1 MEFETWW
8 LVLLPAFFAAG
19 WFAARWDLRQTIRA
33 ARQLPAT
40 YFQGLNHLLNDEND
54 EAVDALIE
62 VVKLDPDTP
71 ELHFALGTLFRR
83 RGETERAIRV
93 HENLLSRGDLSTAQ
107 RQQALMESGLDYVK
121 AGLLDRAEKAL
132 SQLDET
138 PLAVKGEEQRLL
150 IAQTVRD
157 WPLAIALCQAL
168 KIKGHANSAKHELH
182 YRCAQID
189 DALNVSSPNLPL
201 IDSYFTNDII
211 TANSHP
217 WVSLLRARAHFA
229 KLDYA
234 KTIDVVR
241 DLFEQHPSYSSLA
254 APLLM
259 AAHRAQDSGAFGL
272 EILKKWFCQSPSD
285 DLMISIAKETLAIS
299 GQSAASVWLADQLK
313 SRVSL
318 VGLNVL
324 AQINAA
330 APALPI
336 ELGLLSAQ
344 LVGLSAN
351 GGRYV
356 CHHCGFQAKNYYWHC
371 PGCGQWESYR
381 PSTQGF

>member
-40 YFQGLNHLLNDEND
+40 YFQGLNHLLHDEND
-54 EAVDALIE
+54 EAVDALIN

-93 HENLLSRGDLSTAQ
+93 HENLLSRGDLSSSQ
-107 RQQALMESGLDYVK
+107 RQQALLESGLDYVK

-132 SQLDET
+132 SQLEST
-138 PLAVKGEEQRLL
+138 PLAVKAEEQRLL
-150 IAQTVRD
+150 IAQSVRD
-157 WPLAIALCQAL
+157 WPLAIALCQTL
-168 KIKGHANSAKHELH
+168 KADGHAESARHELQ

-189 DALNVSSPNLPL
+189 DALNVSPPNLTL
-201 IDSYFTNDII
+201 IGDYLSQDLIK
-211 TANSHP
+211 ANGHP
-217 WVSLLRARAHFA
+217 WVLLLRARFHLFQQDTALA
-229 KLDYA
+229 IEIL
-234 KTIDVVR
+234 R
-241 DLFEQHPSYSSLA
+241 SLFEQYPDYSSLA
-254 APLLM
+254 AGLWM
-259 AAHRAQDSGAFGL
+259 TAHRPNDSAVGL
-272 EILKKWFCQSPSD
+272 EQLKVWFERSPSD
-285 DLMISIAKETLAIS
+285 DLMISIANETLEIF
-299 GQSAASVWLADQLK
+299 GRTAASDWLTDRLR

-318 VGLNVL
+318 AGLNVL
-324 AQINAA
+324 ARINAG
-330 APALPI
+330 APVLPI
-336 ELGLLSAQ
+336 NVDLLSIQ
-344 LVGLSAN
+344 LAGVTVK

-371 PGCGQWESYR
+371 PGCNQWESYQ
-381 PSTQGF
+381 PSTQAI

>member
-40 YFQGLNHLLNDEND
+40 YFQGLNHLLHDEND

-93 HENLLSRGDLSTAQ
+93 HENLLSRGDLSSPQ

-132 SQLDET
+132 SQLEST
-138 PLAVKGEEQRLL
+138 PLAVKAEEQRLL
-150 IAQTVRD
+150 IAQSVRD
-157 WPLAIALCQAL
+157 WPLAIQLCHTL
-168 KIKGHANSAKHELH
+168 KINGHKDSAKHELH

-189 DALNVSSPNLPL
+189 DALNVSVPNLSL
-201 IDSYFTNDII
+201 IESYLADDLINT
-211 TANSHP
+211 NSHP
-217 WVSLLRARAHFA
+217 WVLLLRAKFHFSQ
-229 KLDYA
+229 LDYA
-234 KTIDVVR
+234 KAIEILG
-241 DLFEQHPSYSSLA
+241 DLFEQYSSYIPLA
-254 APLLM
+254 APLWM
-259 AAHRAQDSGAFGL
+259 TSHRLQDRSSAGLAQLKNWFGRN
-272 EILKKWFCQSPSD
+272 PSD
-285 DLMISIAKETLAIS
+285 DLMISIAKDTLEIS
-299 GQSAASVWLADQLK
+299 GRSAASEWLASQLK
-313 SRVSL
+313 NRVSL
-318 VGLNVL
+318 AGLNLL
-324 AQINAA
+324 AQMNASL
-330 APALPI
+330 PVLPI
-336 ELGLLSAQ
+336 EADLLSTQ
-344 LVGLSAN
+344 MSGLAAK
-351 GGRYV
+351 GGRYI

-371 PGCGQWESYR
+371 PGCGHWESYQ
-381 PSTQGF
+381 PATQ